1 MLRGIVRFFLPPST
15 FIVMAMPQ
23 IEFARPQ
30 KLDSM
35 LLGIEQIYVGDRL
48 RKDYQ
53 DLPALIKSLAEFGQI
68 QAIVVRP
75 AQPEDGCTEPW
86 VLVAG
91 GRRFAAALKLGWTH
105 IRAENAE
112 HLSPWKRTAIELEE
126 NLQRA
131 NMTWQEEVDAK
142 QKIAQLYKNE
152 NPGWSD
158 TQTASLLHIDK
169 GQLSRDL
176 KLAKAME
183 EHPELSKASSKK
195 AAMKLFETKKSL
207 QASAAKAS
215 TVDFNTIEN
224 SVACSDAADFLDRF
238 EDSSVDLFLSD
249 LPFGIDYFDRP
260 ASDREAGGGV
270 SKFDDS
276 LPGALSLVNRIFAK
290 MARKV
295 KPEGWI
301 CLMVGEDLRQ
311 SIASQ
316 VTIVNTQKQAPGKKL
331 SMPQQPWIWYRKN
344 SRNNPIHGHLHAKS
358 MYDIVLPINAG
369 NAVLRKSCENVI
381 CIDADYGER
390 FHAHQKPIELGEELI
405 SRFTLPGDLVVDITM
420 GSGAFVAAAAKSL
433 RKFAGCDL
441 NPDVVPLAQGLVA
454 RYYANTKVGTTP
466 KETNHMG
473 TPLDPTDDFFA
484 SAEPDELDED
494 ARHLLDDSADDLD
507 DDFDDDLDDYE
518 DEDDEDP
525 NDEVDSFDDEDEED
539 DL

>member
-1 MLRGIVRFFLPPST
+1 MAPPE
-15 FIVMAMPQ
+15 

-35 LLGIEQIYVGDRL
+35 LLGIDQISVGDRL

-53 DLPALIKSLAEFGQI
+53 DLPGLVRSLAEFGQI
-68 QAIVVRP
+68 QAITVRP
-75 AQPEDGCTEPW
+75 AQPEDNCSEPW

-91 GRRFAAALKLGWTH
+91 GRRYAAALKLGWKE
-105 IRAENAE
+105 IRAENLE

-131 NMTWQEEVDAK
+131 NMTWQEEIDAK
-142 QKIAQLYKNE
+142 QKIALLYKSE

-158 TQTASLLHIDK
+158 TQTASVLHIDK

-176 KLAKAME
+176 KLAKAIE
-183 EHPELSKASSKK
+183 DHPELAKASSKK
-195 AAMKLFETKKSL
+195 AAMKLLETKKSI

-215 TVDFNTIEN
+215 TVDFSTIEAA
-224 SVACSDAADFLDRF
+224 VVCADAVEFLDRF
-238 EDSSVDLFLSD
+238 EDNTVDLFLSD
-249 LPFGIDYFDRP
+249 LPFGIAYFDRP

-276 LPGALSLVNRIFAK
+276 LAGARSLLIQIFEK

-301 CLMVGEDLRQ
+301 CLMVGEDLRLAVQ
-311 SIASQ
+311 NEI
-316 VTIVNTQKQAPGKKL
+316 VTVNTQKKAEGKKL
-331 SMPQQPWIWYRKN
+331 STPQQPWIWYRKN

-358 MYDIVLPINAG
+358 MYDIIIPINAG
-369 NAVLRKSCENVI
+369 KAVLRKPCENVVVV
-381 CIDADYGER
+381 DATYDDR
-390 FHAHQKPIELGEELI
+390 IHAHQKPIELGEELI
-405 SRFTLPGDLVVDITM
+405 SRFTLPGDLVVDVTM

-441 NPDVVPLAQGLVA
+441 NPDIVPLAQGHVA
-454 RYYANTKVGTTP
+454 QHYANTKVGTTSQ
-466 KETNHMG
+466 ETDHMG
-473 TPLDPTDDFFA
+473 TPLAADDTLYDGPLPVA
-484 SAEPDELDED
+484 TSADEGLEDLDLDLDED
-494 ARHLLDDSADDLD
+494 DTDTDD
-507 DDFDDDLDDYE
+507 E
-518 DEDDEDP
+518 DWDDEDP
-525 NDEVDSFDDEDEED
+525 NDEVDDYDHFDDEDD

>member
-1 MLRGIVRFFLPPST
+1 M
-15 FIVMAMPQ
+15 
-23 IEFARPQ
+23 EFARPQ

-35 LLGIEQIYVGDRL
+35 LLSIDEIFVGDRL

-53 DLPALIKSLAEFGQI
+53 DLPGLVKSLAEFGQI
-68 QAIVVRP
+68 QAITVRP
-75 AQPEDGCTEPW
+75 STPEDGCTEPW
-86 VLVAG
+86 ALVAG
-91 GRRFAAALKLGWTH
+91 GRRFAAALKLGWQH
-105 IRAENAE
+105 IRAENLE
-112 HLSPWKRTAIELEE
+112 HMTPWKRTAIELEE

-131 NMTWQEEVDAK
+131 QMTWQEEVDAK

-152 NPGWSD
+152 NPQWTD
-158 TQTASLLHIDK
+158 TQTASLLHVDK

-176 KLAKAME
+176 KLAKAIE
-183 EHPELSKASSKK
+183 EHPELAKASSKK
-195 AAMKLFETKKSL
+195 AAMKLLETKKSI

-215 TVDFNTIEN
+215 TVDLDTIEN
-224 SVACSDAADFLDRF
+224 SVVCADACDFLDRF
-238 EDSSVDLFLSD
+238 EDNSVDLFLSD

-276 LPGALSLVNRIFAK
+276 LAGARSLLIRIFSK

-301 CLMVGEDLRQ
+301 CLLVGEDLRLAV
-311 SIASQ
+311 SNE
-316 VTIVNTQKQAPGKKL
+316 VVVVNTQKKAEGKKL
-331 SMPQQPWIWYRKN
+331 STPQQPWIWYRKN
-344 SRNNPIHGHLHAKS
+344 SRNNPIHGHIHAKS

-369 NAVLRKSCENVI
+369 KAVLRKPCENVI

-405 SRFTLPGDLVVDITM
+405 SRFTLPNDLVVDITM

-433 RKFAGCDL
+433 RRFAGCDL

-473 TPLDPTDDFFA
+473 TPLTPEDDFFSA
-484 SAEPDELDED
+484 AEPDEMDED
-494 ARHLLDDSADDLD
+494 GRQMLD
-507 DDFDDDLDDYE
+507 DDLEDYDDEIDDYE
-518 DEDDEDP
+518 DEDP
-525 NDEVDSFDDEDEED
+525 NDEVDDYELDTDDEDIE
-539 DL
+539 L